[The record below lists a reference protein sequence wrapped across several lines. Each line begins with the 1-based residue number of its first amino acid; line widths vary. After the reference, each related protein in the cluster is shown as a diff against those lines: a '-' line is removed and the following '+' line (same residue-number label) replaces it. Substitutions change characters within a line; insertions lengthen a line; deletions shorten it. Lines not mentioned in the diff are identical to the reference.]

1 MNLFNNK
8 NMAIYQDISLSK
20 NIIERYFAKGVEDIE
35 LIWHRDSEARLISSL
50 SETNW
55 KIQLDDELPQIIN
68 KEILIE
74 EGRWHRLIKG
84 TGDLVLKIVKL

>member
-1 MNLFNNK
+1 MLPFTE
-8 NMAIYQDISLSK
+8 SK
-20 NIIERYFAKGVEDIE
+20 LADNIVERYFADDTKDIE
-35 LIWHRDSEARLISSL
+35 LTWHRDRESRLVSPL
-50 SETNW
+50 FETDW

-68 KEILIE
+68 SEILIE

>member
-1 MNLFNNK
+1 MLPFTESKLTNNTV
-8 NMAIYQDISLSK
+8 
-20 NIIERYFAKGVEDIE
+20 ERYFAKHTKDIE
-35 LIWHRDSEARLISSL
+35 LVWHRDSETRLISSL

-84 TGDLVLKIVKL
+84 DNDLLLKIVKL

>member
-1 MNLFNNK
+1 MLPFK
-8 NMAIYQDISLSK
+8 ESK
-20 NIIERYFAKGVEDIE
+20 LADNIIERYFADDTKDLE
-35 LIWHRDSEARLISSL
+35 LTWHRDLESRVVSALF
-50 SETNW
+50 ETDW

-68 KEILIE
+68 SEILIE